1 MMVFGHAVR
10 AKGVAQLGG
19 ILAVGLPERAGD
31 KHAKDVGPLQ
41 LNRALGSELAWFCL
55 HFKYDIH
62 RSRGVPNVVAS
73 R

>member
-41 LNRALGSELAWFCL
+41 LNRALGSELFLPAL
-55 HFKYDIH
+55 QVRYSSLS
-62 RSRGVPNVVAS
+62 RSPNVVAS